1 MSNTVAIH
9 ALESYEV
16 IRGIL
21 VRERSSRFENQFQ
34 KYQLIQKET
43 FLAYIYIFNVYHAK
57 GVIILKS
64 SQIYT
69 CQIRNIQSCH

>member
-1 MSNTVAIH
+1 MSNTVTIH

-43 FLAYIYIFNVYHAK
+43 FLAYIYI
-57 GVIILKS
+57 
-64 SQIYT
+64 
-69 CQIRNIQSCH
+69 

>member
-1 MSNTVAIH
+1 MFVYTSNTVAIH

-43 FLAYIYIFNVYHAK
+43 FLAYIYI
-57 GVIILKS
+57 
-64 SQIYT
+64 
-69 CQIRNIQSCH
+69 